1 MKRSD
6 TKQYLLN
13 DKDLRTL
20 VWRSLPLEA
29 SWHYER
35 QQHLG
40 FAFMMMSALRKIYK
54 DQPDKYRLRSIS
66 GKNRLQPACP
76 LCM

>member
-1 MKRSD
+1 MANSDKKRML
-6 TKQYLLN
+6 TK
-13 DKDLRTL
+13 KDIHKI

-40 FAFMMMSALRKIYK
+40 FYYAV
-54 DQPDKYRLRSIS
+54 
-66 GKNRLQPACP
+66 
-76 LCM
+76 